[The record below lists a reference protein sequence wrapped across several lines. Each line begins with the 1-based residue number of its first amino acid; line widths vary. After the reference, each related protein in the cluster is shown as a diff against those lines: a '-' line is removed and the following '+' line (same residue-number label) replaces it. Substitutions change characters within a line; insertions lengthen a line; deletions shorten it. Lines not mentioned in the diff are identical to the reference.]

1 MRIPSIFVE
10 QTLWH
15 LRRRNGETR
24 YLPSFLRQIH
34 KFAVA
39 FLRNSWLWEELLA
52 DEIAEES
59 SIRSE
64 SVGFR
69 PVDRGESRSPE
80 KSLHSADAKAHSTVT
95 FHYPSR
101 ALSLV
106 RDRAKLMDSSFFL
119 PPPAPLITP
128 LTHALDLLIVA
139 FLPSFVGRLPRPINS
154 PSAISSFCSG
164 SRADQ
169 QIEAVPNVSD
179 FLSSEIPLVFEV
191 GVRFSDRKLLQR
203 NGQSG
208 KYIRS
213 RPLLIARART

>member
-34 KFAVA
+34 KFP
-39 FLRNSWLWEELLA
+39 RNSWLWEKRSA

-64 SVGFR
+64 SAGFR
-69 PVDRGESRSPE
+69 PVDRGESRSRE

-101 ALSLV
+101 ALSPV
-106 RDRAKLMDSSFFL
+106 RDRAKLMDSSFFS

-169 QIEAVPNVSD
+169 QIEAVSNESD
-179 FLSSEIPLVFEV
+179 FLSSEMPLVFEV
-191 GVRFSDRKLLQR
+191 GKLETVAEKRAKREIHRLAAVAHSQ
-203 NGQSG
+203 GA
-208 KYIRS
+208 K
-213 RPLLIARART
+213 IA